1 VTPNAVATRPTLL
14 QGLWRV
20 WHDGVKTEA
29 VWARLRAARRRTIA
43 LTFGTAVLATAGA
56 LVMPKW
62 YQSGAVLVVDTG
74 QQLPS
79 LSAMAGAAGMLG
91 MASQAGLGSSN
102 SAPASPLFYEALL
115 KSRAV
120 AERVVAASFPLGP
133 HGEMMPLEQY
143 WAHRDTLTPKQHFAA
158 LKKFSRHLHTT
169 ATPRTSQVEFKLE
182 GPSILVSKLMA
193 DTALAALNDLIV
205 EVHRRHATAER
216 EFLEGRYQTL
226 ADSLNA
232 SEDALRH
239 FYEQNRTLS
248 SPALQFEDLRLRRE
262 IDRVQTVYSQ
272 IGLQLENARVQEV
285 RDTPSLTVVDA
296 PIEPVRKSAPIV
308 KLWTVS
314 AAILG
319 GALALLLAMAEAA
332 TLEMQRLR
340 LEPAALRRTEQG

>member
-1 VTPNAVATRPTLL
+1 MTPTPVGTRPTLL

-20 WHDGVKTEA
+20 WHDGVKSEA
-29 VWARLRAARRRTIA
+29 VWARMRAARPRTIA
-43 LTFGTAVLATAGA
+43 LTFGTAALATVVA
-56 LVMPKW
+56 LQMPKW

-74 QQLPS
+74 QQS
-79 LSAMAGAAGMLG
+79 NLSALAGAAGMLG
-91 MASQAGLGSSN
+91 MASQTALGSSN
-102 SAPASPLFYEALL
+102 SAPATPLFYEALL

-133 HGEMMPLEQY
+133 NGEMMPLERY
-143 WAHRDTLTPKQHFAA
+143 WARKDTVTPKLHFAA
-158 LKKFSRHLHTT
+158 LKKFGRHLQTT
-169 ATPRTSQVEFKLE
+169 ATPRTSQVDFKLE
-182 GPSILVSKLMA
+182 GPSMLVAKLMA
-193 DTALAALNDLIV
+193 DTTLAALNDLIV
-205 EVHRRHATAER
+205 EVHRKHATAER
-216 EFLEGRYQTL
+216 QFLEGRYQAL
-226 ADSLNA
+226 GDSLNA

-248 SPALQFEDLRLRRE
+248 SPELQFEDLRLRRE
-262 IDRVQTVYSQ
+262 IDRVQTTYSQ
-272 IGLQLENARVQEV
+272 LGLQLESARVQEV
-285 RDTPSLTVVDA
+285 RDTPSLTVVDS